1 MQHLPKV
8 TKAKMNKILL
18 FGAVFSSTALFA
30 AGPFAPVKTAPKA
43 FVYTELQISAPF
55 ESLPLQPVNAS
66 IKQQAGFIDKTWL
79 SGVGNNSVG
88 GFYAFDSIEN
98 ALRYVTEY
106 FPNEAKGLGVAQT
119 TRVFDAAQ
127 GAEASRAMNSVYF
140 GGKTIKKP
148 TAFVYAE
155 VQVRINPFD
164 RGAWIDVN
172 ARLSRQPGLL
182 TSTWLIGVN
191 TGTTG
196 GFFAFETLEN
206 AKNFAINYF
215 PSEAKIL
222 KAAFYTRVFD
232 GSKTESAS
240 RAMSSPFYP

>member
-1 MQHLPKV
+1 M
-8 TKAKMNKILL
+8 KITLL
-18 FGAVFSSTALFA
+18 FGIVFSSTALFA
-30 AGPFAPVKTAPKA
+30 APLVQVKTAPQA

-55 ESLPLQPVNAS
+55 ESLPLQPINAS
-66 IKQQAGFIDKTWL
+66 IKKQAGFIDKTWL

-98 ALRYVTEY
+98 AIRYVTGY
-106 FPNEAKGLGVAQT
+106 FPSEAKGLGVAQT
-119 TRVFDAAQ
+119 TRVFDATQ

-140 GGKTIKKP
+140 GGKTTKKP
-148 TAFVYAE
+148 AAFVYAE
-155 VQVRINPFD
+155 VQVRADPFD
-164 RGAWIDVN
+164 RGAWVDVN

-182 TSTWLIGVN
+182 TSTWLVGVN

-206 AKNFAINYF
+206 AKSFAINYF
-215 PSEAKIL
+215 PTEAKIL